1 MLFKKR
7 IFAVSVLTTLM
18 ASNVNAAGFAIAEN
32 SASGMGSAFAGA
44 AATAEDASTTYFN
57 PAGLSKLE
65 GSQII
70 VAGHYVAPTSSFTN
84 NGSALVTTAAISGS
98 GEDGGN
104 GAFIPNF
111 YYATKL
117 NDKWAFGLGITAPFG
132 QSTEY
137 SDTWVGRYHATKSE
151 IISIN
156 INPSASF
163 KVNDKLS
170 VGFGVNVQYF
180 EATLGNQLDS
190 AAICQGPPLNGA
202 GGLCNANNLTLA
214 DIGNVARDSSQSLTG
229 DDWSMGWN
237 IGLLYDVSNDTR
249 LGLAYRSNIKHAL
262 TGNVDFTINP
272 DFQAVLD
279 LVAPTAFTDTGI
291 STGLD
296 VPETLSLS
304 LYHSFNP
311 KWTML
316 ADITWTKWSRF
327 DQLVIDFSN
336 PAQSSS
342 IIPENW
348 ENSLRYS
355 VGVNY
360 QADSKWIYR
369 AGLAL
374 DETPIATAEDRTPR
388 LADNDRL
395 WVSFGF
401 GYKMSEE
408 SSIDVGYSHLFFDD
422 TPINNTDA
430 SFGHTLTGTYDIS
443 VDIFSAQYNWKF

>member
-1 MLFKKR
+1 MLLKKR
-7 IFAVSVLTTLM
+7 VFAVSVLTTLM

-70 VAGHYVAPTSSFTN
+70 VAGHYVAPASSFDN
-84 NGSALVTTAAISGS
+84 NGSTLFPAGSISGS

-117 NDKWAFGLGITAPFG
+117 NDQWAFGLGITAPFG

-137 SDTWVGRYHATKSE
+137 TDAWVGRYHATKSE
-151 IISIN
+151 IVTLN

-170 VGFGVNVQYF
+170 VGFGVSVQYF
-180 EATLGNQLDS
+180 EATLANQLDS
-190 AAICQGPPLNGA
+190 TLICVDVTGGGPCGGA
-202 GGLCNANNLTLA
+202 GLTA
-214 DIGNVARDSSQSLTG
+214 VGDVATDSSVSLNA
-229 DDWSMGWN
+229 DDWSLGWN
-237 IGLLYDVSNDTR
+237 IGLLYDINNETR
-249 LGLAYRSNIKHAL
+249 LGMAYRSSVKHAL
-262 TGNVDFTINP
+262 AGTADFTRSP
-272 DFQAVLD
+272 ELD
-279 LVAPTAFTDTGI
+279 AALGAIPVFIDTGAA
-291 STGLD
+291 TGINL
-296 VPETLSLS
+296 PETLSLS
-304 LYHSFNP
+304 LQHAFNP

-316 ADITWTKWSRF
+316 ADVTWTRWSRF

-336 PAQSSS
+336 PLQPSS

-348 ENSLRYS
+348 EDSLRYS
-355 VGVNY
+355 LGVNY

-374 DETPIATAEDRTPR
+374 DETPIATAEDRTAR
-388 LADNDRL
+388 LADNDRF

-401 GYKMSEE
+401 GYKMSED

-443 VDIFSAQYNWKF
+443 VDIFSAQYTWKF

>member
-1 MLFKKR
+1 MLLKKR
-7 IFAVSVLTTLM
+7 VFAVSVLTTLM

-70 VAGHYVAPTSSFTN
+70 VAGHYVAPASSFDN
-84 NGSALVTTAAISGS
+84 NGSTLFTTAPISGS

-117 NDKWAFGLGITAPFG
+117 NDQWAFGLGITAPFG

-137 SDTWVGRYHATKSE
+137 TDAWVGRYHATKSE
-151 IISIN
+151 IVTLN

-170 VGFGVNVQYF
+170 VGFGVSVQYF
-180 EATLGNQLDS
+180 EATLANQLDS
-190 AAICQGPPLNGA
+190 MAICLKATA
-202 GGLCNANNLTLA
+202 GDPTLCVA
-214 DIGNVARDSSQSLTG
+214 DSLVAVGDVATDSSVSLNA
-229 DDWSMGWN
+229 DDWSLGWN
-237 IGLLYDVSNDTR
+237 VGVLYDISNETR
-249 LGLAYRSNIKHAL
+249 LGMAYRSSVKHAL
-262 TGNVDFTINP
+262 AGTADFTRSTELNN
-272 DFQAVLD
+272 F
-279 LVAPTAFTDTGI
+279 LVGVGSNAFTDTGA
-291 STGLD
+291 STGINL
-296 VPETLSLS
+296 PETLSLS
-304 LYHSFNP
+304 LQHAFNP

-316 ADITWTKWSRF
+316 TDVTWTRWSRF
-327 DQLVIDFSN
+327 DQLVIDYDN
-336 PAQSSS
+336 PAQDSST
-342 IIPENW
+342 IPENW

-355 VGVNY
+355 LGVNY
-360 QADSKWIYR
+360 QADAKWVYR

-388 LADNDRL
+388 LADNDRF

-401 GYKMSEE
+401 GYKMSEA

-422 TPINNTDA
+422 TPINHTDS

-443 VDIFSAQYNWKF
+443 VDIFSAQYTWKF